1 MFSWSWFAF
10 IVGNMS
16 GVVITMLV
24 LGIFSLGARNDEV
37 APSVPEKKPEKRRDV
52 H

>member
-1 MFSWSWFAF
+1 MFTWSWFAF

-16 GVVITMLV
+16 GVVITMLI
-24 LGIFSLGARNDEV
+24 LGVFALGARNDEV
-37 APSVPEKKPEKRRDV
+37 QPSVEKKPEKRRDV